1 MIVYISGGRKMKEER
16 VAMICKALGD
26 ANRLK
31 ITSLLTK
38 GERCACELLEEFNI
52 TQPTLSHHMKVL
64 GEAELITSRKDGKN
78 TYYQINCD
86 TFSSFRDYFNET
98 VCCNR
103 TKCCSDKD

>member
-1 MIVYISGGRKMKEER
+1 MKEEK
-16 VAMICKALGD
+16 VAVICKALGD

-38 GERCACELLEEFNI
+38 GEKCACELLDEFNI

-64 GEAELITSRKDGKN
+64 NEAALVPSRKDGKN
-78 TYYQINCD
+78 IYYQINCE
-86 TFSSFRDYFNET
+86 TFSAFRDYFNET

-103 TKCCSDKD
+103 KPCCSNKG